1 MAFANV
7 HDDVL
12 PTSDNTR
19 KLTATHDDAA
29 DSEDEMPDLG
39 YASADSEDELPDLGY
54 ESDESGCQTES
65 DALTS
70 HADEKTPTFSNN
82 RRLAAAPSVVRVAR
96 FPQHPIPD
104 EEDAAPH
111 PRPTAPGVPRPSDI
125 GDLFAGNTAGAET
138 WDEVLDG
145 IRALKE
151 YHKVNPRE

>member
-1 MAFANV
+1 MALASV
-7 HDDVL
+7 HDDVI

-19 KLTATHDDAA
+19 ELTVTHDDAV

-39 YASADSEDELPDLGY
+39 Y
-54 ESDESGCQTES
+54 ESDESGYQTES
-65 DALTS
+65 DALTL
-70 HADEKTPTFSNN
+70 HEDEKTPTFSNN

-104 EEDAAPH
+104 EEDASPH
-111 PRPTAPGVPRPSDI
+111 PCPTAPDVPRPSDI
-125 GDLFAGNTAGAET
+125 GDLFAGNAAGAET

-151 YHKVNPRE
+151 YHEVNPVECVGGDVSQ